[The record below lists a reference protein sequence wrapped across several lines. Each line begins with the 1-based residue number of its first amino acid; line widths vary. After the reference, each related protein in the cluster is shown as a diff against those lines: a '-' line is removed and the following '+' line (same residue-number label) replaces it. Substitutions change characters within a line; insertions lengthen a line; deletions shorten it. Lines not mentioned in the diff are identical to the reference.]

1 MLVTLLYNRIIIICC
16 RVMMKC
22 DRLKIKTTK
31 CFKSKYEE
39 KQYLKKMMAYTESRA
54 SQTTENKISSIYIE
68 N

>member
-1 MLVTLLYNRIIIICC
+1 MLVTLICNRFVIICC
-16 RVMMKC
+16 RVMMKR

-39 KQYLKKMMAYTESRA
+39 RQYLKKIMAFTKSRA
-54 SQTTENKISSIYIE
+54 SQSTANKISSIYVE

>member
-1 MLVTLLYNRIIIICC
+1 MLVTLIYNRFVIICC

-22 DRLKIKTTK
+22 DRPKITTTK

-39 KQYLKKMMAYTESRA
+39 KQCLKKMMAYTESRA
-54 SQTTENKISSIYIE
+54 SQSTENKISSIYIE